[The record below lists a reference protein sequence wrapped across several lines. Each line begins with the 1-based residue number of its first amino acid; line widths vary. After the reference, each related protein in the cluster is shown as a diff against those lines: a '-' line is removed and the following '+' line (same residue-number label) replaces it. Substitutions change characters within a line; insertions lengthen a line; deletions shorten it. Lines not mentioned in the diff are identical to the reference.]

1 MQIERV
7 DIKKLKPHPANP
19 RVHPESAIKQLERSI
34 KEYGWTNP
42 VLVSEDGYVLA
53 GHARIKA
60 AKRLGVKEVPIIR
73 LPLKGA
79 KATAYLI
86 ADNRL
91 SEESRWDYDILEDV
105 FDRLLEKGIE
115 LEITGFNEAEY
126 QGMVQEVDYESL
138 LLEVGEGGSKPS
150 SKKLSEC
157 PYCGYEF

>member
-1 MQIERV
+1 MQVERV

-19 RVHPESAIKQLERSI
+19 RVHPESAIKQLENSI

-150 SKKLSEC
+150 FKKLSEC